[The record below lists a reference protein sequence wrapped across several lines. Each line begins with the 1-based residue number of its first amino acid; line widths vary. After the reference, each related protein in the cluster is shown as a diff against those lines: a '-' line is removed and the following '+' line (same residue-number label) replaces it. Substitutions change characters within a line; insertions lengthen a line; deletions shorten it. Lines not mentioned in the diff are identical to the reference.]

1 MTESGNGSTL
11 AAFGRVFRNR
21 DLRRVQLAGIGS
33 IMGLW
38 GYIIALLV
46 WAYAE
51 GGAGLAGLAAFLR
64 LAPAAFAAPF
74 AGALADRMPRRR
86 IMVTSDLLRALT
98 LGLAALAI
106 TTDAPV
112 AIVLI
117 LVSLAGVAASAFRPA
132 ECALL
137 PSITSTPEELTAANV
152 VASAVDG
159 IGSFAGPALGGLL
172 LVVGSPELVFFAA
185 VGCLLW
191 SALLV
196 AGVRGE
202 VRPEL
207 TEESPRILRAV
218 ADGFRAS
225 VSGGN
230 VRLILGLV
238 AAQTFVAGL
247 LNVLVVV
254 IALEMLERGEGWVGL
269 LNGAIGIGGLIG
281 VAVSAGVVLRRG
293 IASVFGAGT
302 ILFGAPLLLIAA
314 WEEPLVAVAAMAL
327 IGVGNTLADVS
338 SSTLLQRAVDD
349 AVLARVFAVLESL
362 AIGTIAVGGLL
373 APVAVDVLGERG
385 ALIAAGALLPI
396 VVLCTLVPLRALD
409 AAAGPPVQVL
419 DLLRALPIFAPL
431 SQPVLERLAF
441 DADLVERPAGEI
453 FAQGDPGDRF
463 YVIADGTVAVTVD
476 GVHVRTETRGDAFG
490 EIALLRDTPRT
501 ATVTAT
507 TPVTLY
513 ALGRDAFI
521 TAVTGHPASAEAAE
535 ALATARLATAG
546 PVH

>member
-1 MTESGNGSTL
+1 MTDTGSTSAL

-38 GYIIALLV
+38 GYIIALFV
-46 WAYAE
+46 WAYDVD
-51 GGAGLAGLAAFLR
+51 GPGLVGLAAFVR

-86 IMVTSDLLRALT
+86 IMVSSDLIRAVT
-98 LGLAALAI
+98 LALAAIAI
-106 TTDAPV
+106 AEDAPA
-112 AIVLI
+112 AIVLV
-117 LVSLAGVAASAFRPA
+117 LVSLNGIAASAFRPA
-132 ECALL
+132 ESALL

-172 LVVGSPELVFFAA
+172 LVVGSPELVFAA
-185 VGCLLW
+185 SVLCLLW

-196 AGVRGE
+196 SGVRGE
-202 VRPEL
+202 VRPEAD
-207 TEESPRILRAV
+207 EAPPRILRAV

-225 VSGGN
+225 ASGGK

-238 AAQTFVAGL
+238 AAQTLVAGL

-254 IALEMLERGEGWVGL
+254 IALEMLERGDGWVGL

-281 VAVSAGVVLRRG
+281 VAVSAGVVLKRG

-302 ILFGAPLLLIAA
+302 VLFGAPLLLVAA
-314 WEEPLVAVAAMAL
+314 WEEPLMAIVAMGL

-338 SSTLLQRAVDD
+338 SLTLLQRAVDD
-349 AVLARVFAVLESL
+349 RVLARVFAVLESL
-362 AIGTIAVGGLL
+362 AIGTIAIGGLL
-373 APVAVDVLGERG
+373 APLTVDVFGERG
-385 ALIAAGALLPI
+385 ALIFAGALLPL
-396 VVLCTLVPLRALD
+396 VVLLTWRPLRALD
-409 AAAGPPVQVL
+409 TVAGPPVQVL

-431 SQPVLERLAF
+431 PQPVLERLAF
-441 DADLVERPAGEI
+441 DAELVELPAGPV
-453 FAQGDPGDRF
+453 FAQGDRGDRF
-463 YVIADGTVAVTVD
+463 YVIADGSVEIAVD
-476 GVHVRTETRGDAFG
+476 GRHVRTETRGDGFG

-507 TPVTLY
+507 GPVTLY
-513 ALGRDAFI
+513 ALDRHAFV
-521 TAVTGHPASAEAAE
+521 TAVTGHPASAAAAE
-535 ALATARLATAG
+535 HLATTRLATAG
-546 PVH
+546 PLV

>member
-1 MTESGNGSTL
+1 M
-11 AAFGRVFRNR
+11 
-21 DLRRVQLAGIGS
+21 
-33 IMGLW
+33 
-38 GYIIALLV
+38 
-46 WAYAE
+46 
-51 GGAGLAGLAAFLR
+51 
-64 LAPAAFAAPF
+64 
-74 AGALADRMPRRR
+74 
-86 IMVTSDLLRALT
+86 
-98 LGLAALAI
+98 
-106 TTDAPV
+106 
-112 AIVLI
+112 
-117 LVSLAGVAASAFRPA
+117 
-132 ECALL
+132 
-137 PSITSTPEELTAANV
+137 
-152 VASAVDG
+152 
-159 IGSFAGPALGGLL
+159 
-172 LVVGSPELVFFAA
+172 
-185 VGCLLW
+185 
-191 SALLV
+191 
-196 AGVRGE
+196 
-202 VRPEL
+202 

-225 VSGGN
+225 VSGGK

-302 ILFGAPLLLIAA
+302 VLFGAPLLLIAA

-385 ALIAAGALLPI
+385 ALIVAGALLPI

-441 DADLVERPAGEI
+441 DAELVERPAGEI

-476 GVHVRTETRGDAFG
+476 GVHVRTESRGEAFG